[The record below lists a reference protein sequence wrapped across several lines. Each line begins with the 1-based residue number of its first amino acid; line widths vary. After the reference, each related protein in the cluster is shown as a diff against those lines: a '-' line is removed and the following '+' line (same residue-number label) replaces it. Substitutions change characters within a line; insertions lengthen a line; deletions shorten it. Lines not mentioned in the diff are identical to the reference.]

1 MVAGK
6 PQGVHVQAERKETLT
21 DYCLNVMKPC
31 EFYAP
36 PDVMGALYQ
45 CPFCGLITE
54 SIYDVNRAHI
64 WNISPRLLA
73 ILEKQA

>member
-1 MVAGK
+1 MTEQKA
-6 PQGVHVQAERKETLT
+6 TSL

-36 PDVMGALYQ
+36 PGVTGALYQ
-45 CPFCGLITE
+45 CPFCGYITD

-64 WNISPRLLA
+64 WNIPPRLLA
-73 ILEKQA
+73 ILKKQP